1 MPNKASIKPE
11 EQVSESSKCVI
22 FCKMLLFKQALPFTK
37 GEIVALSTFRPAPRP
52 LFVIFSQRCD
62 E

>member
-1 MPNKASIKPE
+1 MPNKGSIKPE
-11 EQVSESSKCVI
+11 EQVSESTKCVI
-22 FCKMLLFKQALPFTK
+22 LYKVMLFKQALQFTK